1 MKEGISLQ
9 IPWTFT
15 RVIKEYHKQ
24 LYAYKFDN
32 LHDKDLETHN
42 LPKLTPE
49 EIDTPNTPVSI
60 LKIESIAFTNKMLDW
75 DGFTG
80 EF

>member
-1 MKEGISLQ
+1 M
-9 IPWTFT
+9 
-15 RVIKEYHKQ
+15 
-24 LYAYKFDN
+24 YAYKFDN

>member
-9 IPWTFT
+9 ISWIFT

-32 LHDKDLETHN
+32 LHDKVLETHN